1 MERRTEITLLGD
13 SILKGIQV
21 DPKTRGYQVRNDIGI
36 PELEAEFSLHLPA
49 VPLPEFRERYRG
61 MVRRLREAG
70 IQPILMNLPPL
81 LSQWFFDWWCR
92 DLDQAAVRTWLGD
105 VSNIYAH
112 QERYSR
118 TVESLAREED
128 VPLVDVRGAFLAHG
142 HLETLLCEDGTH
154 PNSTGQAL
162 IGQAFRKFAEAQES
176 LPETA

>member
-1 MERRTEITLLGD
+1 
-13 SILKGIQV
+13 
-21 DPKTRGYQVRNDIGI
+21 
-36 PELEAEFSLHLPA
+36 
-49 VPLPEFRERYRG
+49 
-61 MVRRLREAG
+61 
-70 IQPILMNLPPL
+70 MNLPPL

>member
-1 MERRTEITLLGD
+1 MDILQIRGGSIDPSQPTYLDLREIPQRDNAAAIRRG
-13 SILKGIQV
+13 
-21 DPKTRGYQVRNDIGI
+21 
-36 PELEAEFSLHLPA
+36 
-49 VPLPEFRERYRG
+49 
-61 MVRRLREAG
+61 LREAG

-105 VSNIYAH
+105 VSNIYAY

-118 TVESLAREED
+118 AVESLAREED